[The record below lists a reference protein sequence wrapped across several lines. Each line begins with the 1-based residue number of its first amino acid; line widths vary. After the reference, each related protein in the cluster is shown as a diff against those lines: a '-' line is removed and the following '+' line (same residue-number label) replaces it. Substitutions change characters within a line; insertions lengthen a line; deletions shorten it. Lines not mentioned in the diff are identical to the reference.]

1 MNSKQILRI
10 VYPCFDSFFTN
21 KGPINLLAKYASF
34 FSMKLVKSS
43 TRVNSF
49 IVFLKVLFTLRIV
62 FEGSDA
68 FCHTFVQ
75 INCSVTKNW
84 EHKNIFD
91 DATRVWHTFN
101 PFPIIERP
109 PRNKMVTF
117 GMCKFFKL
125 EQNKKNWMNEYFE
138 LLSYI

>member
-1 MNSKQILRI
+1 MHLFFNEACQKFNTCEFIH
-10 VYPCFDSFFTN
+10 CF
-21 KGPINLLAKYASF
+21 
-34 FSMKLVKSS
+34 
-43 TRVNSF
+43 
-49 IVFLKVLFTLRIV
+49 FLKVLFTLRIV

-117 GMCKFFKL
+117 GMCKFFKI

-138 LLSYI
+138 LLSYNWVRTESNLIQTEPKLSQN